1 MSHKNVERACD
12 DFFESPPAQPSMPV
26 CSHSGLFPEKG
37 DFKVCRRLP
46 LDSQYFGEPEKP
58 ASCN

>member
-26 CSHSGLFPEKG
+26 CSHTGLFPEEG

-46 LDSQYFGEPEKP
+46 LEKHCFGEPEMP